1 MSYYTLIVNVLG
13 GLAFFLL
20 GMKLMS
26 DGLTKIAGERMRRIL
41 HICAGNRFSAVI
53 AGAATTAVIQ
63 SSSATTVMTVGFVN
77 AGLLTLV
84 QSIGI
89 IFGANI
95 GTTITAQIVAFNIS
109 TIAMPSILL
118 GFVLTVIPWKRIL
131 GWGDTILGFGLLF
144 FGMTM
149 MSDELKALSSN
160 SSFIRFFQTFEC
172 APVDGLIPF
181 GSMIG
186 AIGVGLLATVVIQ
199 SSSAATGII
208 IALGASG
215 LIDIYTATALT
226 LGSNIGTTITA
237 QLAAIP
243 ANRPAKQTAMA
254 HTLFNV
260 IGAIFIVL
268 TFLIPWGSSGVP
280 AFFYLVGWVTNGS
293 GANLTNDVA
302 RLIANAHTLFNV
314 VTTLLL
320 LPFVNQLAHVCQ
332 KLIPVHEQVRYQYL
346 EPHLLSSPEL
356 ALDQVVFAL
365 RKMLA
370 KSWKIVDQATMKIFI
385 PVDLDQTVLD
395 KIAKREARVDR
406 YQSEIMDYL
415 SEVVKRDISDR
426 LALRIAPLIHCT
438 NDAERIGDRA
448 ENITALAVRMKE
460 SGRMFSP
467 AATAELEHLFKLLSR
482 QSAAAREALEDV
494 KKCNPELNAEMERA
508 VREYAAEMER
518 THTARIQCGECTS
531 EAGLIFLEFTSEIVA
546 ISRHFSNIHDRVFQ
560 IA

>member
-41 HICAGNRFSAVI
+41 HICAGNRISAVI

-89 IFGANI
+89 IYGANI

-109 TIAMPSILL
+109 AIAMPAILL
-118 GFVLTVIPWKRIL
+118 GFVMTVVPWKRIL
-131 GWGDTILGFGLLF
+131 GWGDTVLGFGLLF

-149 MSDELKALSSN
+149 MSDELKNLSSN
-160 SSFIRFFQTFEC
+160 GSFIHFFQTFKC
-172 APVDGLIPF
+172 MPIDGLIPF
-181 GSMIG
+181 SSVFG
-186 AIGVGLLATVVIQ
+186 AIGVGLLATVVVQ

-243 ANRPAKQTAMA
+243 ANRLAKQTAMA

-260 IGAIFIVL
+260 IGVIFIVL

-280 AFFYLVGWVTNGS
+280 VFFYLVGLVTNGN
-293 GANLTNDVA
+293 GTNLTNDVA

-320 LPFVNQLAHVCQ
+320 LPFVNQLAHICQ
-332 KLIPVHEQVRYQYL
+332 KLIPVREQVRYQYL

-370 KSWKIVDQATMKIFI
+370 KSWKIVDQAATKIFI
-385 PVDLDQTVLD
+385 PVNLDHVVLD
-395 KIAKREARVDR
+395 KIAKREARIDR

-460 SGRMFSP
+460 GGRMFSP
-467 AATAELEHLFKLLSR
+467 AATAELEHLFKLLNK
-482 QSAAAREALEDV
+482 QSTIAREALEDV
-494 KKCNPELNAEMERA
+494 KKCNSDLNAQMERA
-508 VREYAAEMER
+508 IREYAMEMEH
-518 THTARIQCGECTS
+518 THTARIQCGKCTS
-531 EAGLIFLEFTSEIVA
+531 EAGLIFLEFTSEVVA
-546 ISRHFSNIHDRVFQ
+546 ISRHLSNIHDRVSQ